1 MTLINGGV
9 IVSLDFPTLRVQHA
23 VLNEFLVD
31 LSDLFVE
38 VCGAL
43 IEVFIVGECL
53 QIIDVV
59 FREIVPCAQI
69 NVITVAVFIFIFTFA
84 VN

>member
-9 IVSLDFPTLRVQHA
+9 IVSLDFPTLRVQHT
-23 VLNEFLVD
+23 VFNEFLVD
-31 LSDLFVE
+31 LSYLFVE

-59 FREIVPCAQI
+59 FGKIIPCAQI
-69 NVITVAVFIFIFTFA
+69 NIITVAVFIFILTFT

>member
-9 IVSLDFPTLRVQHA
+9 IVSLYFPTLRIQHA
-23 VLNEFLVD
+23 VLDEFLVD

-38 VCGAL
+38 VSGAL

-59 FREIVPCAQI
+59 FRKIIPCAQI
-69 NVITVAVFIFIFTFA
+69 NVITVTVFIFILTFT